1 MIIPPQILQNP
12 QEDNQPSFLLEGGV
26 EMNVDQ
32 NGNQIFT
39 PQQIGDMTSASR
51 VRL

>member
-26 EMNVDQ
+26 EK
-32 NGNQIFT
+32 
-39 PQQIGDMTSASR
+39 QIGDMTSASR